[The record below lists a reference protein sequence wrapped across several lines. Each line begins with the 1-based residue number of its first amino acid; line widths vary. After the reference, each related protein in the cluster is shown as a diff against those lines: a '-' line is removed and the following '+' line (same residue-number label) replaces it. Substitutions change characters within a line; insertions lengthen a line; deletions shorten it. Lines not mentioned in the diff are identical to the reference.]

1 MSKKIIY
8 LLALFFILNSCSS
21 GDDTQYSFK
30 LMPIES
36 VDIPSEFTLGETYP
50 ITVHYT
56 VPTSCY
62 YFSSLYYDKDL
73 NIRTIAIENAI
84 AQRNNCQDL
93 SIANGARTYT
103 FNFYVTSNGSYIFK
117 FYQGKDDQGNDIFL
131 EYEVPVTN

>member
-1 MSKKIIY
+1 MSKKIIS
-8 LLALFFILNSCSS
+8 LLALFFIFISCSH

-30 LMPIES
+30 LLPVES
-36 VDIPSEFTLGETYP
+36 VDIPAEFTLGETYP
-50 ITVHYT
+50 ITIHYT

-62 YFSSLYYDKDL
+62 YFSSLYYDKNL

-93 SIANGARTYT
+93 SAADVAKTYT

-117 FYQGKDDQGNDIFL
+117 FYQGKDDQGNNIFL